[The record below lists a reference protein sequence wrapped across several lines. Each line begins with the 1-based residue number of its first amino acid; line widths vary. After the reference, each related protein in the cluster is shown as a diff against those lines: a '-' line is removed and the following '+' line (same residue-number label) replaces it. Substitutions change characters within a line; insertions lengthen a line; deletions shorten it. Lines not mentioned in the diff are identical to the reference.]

1 MIGIKM
7 FTFEVSS
14 ENNLIMT
21 KNKIFKLFQQ
31 KKSFQQNLIF
41 NNLPIF

>member
-21 KNKIFKLFQQ
+21 RNKILNNSTE
-31 KKSFQQNLIF
+31 KSFQQNLTF
-41 NNLPIF
+41 NNLSIF